1 MTVGVREGA
10 QGRGVP
16 TIGVMLR
23 RWRTWGTRR
32 RVEELI
38 RGGVGVSERAWRASP
53 GRDAAGLAA
62 EVAAWA
68 REEMAG
74 MRRPFGVDQVALAL
88 AWRDG
93 RGRVF
98 CSASLGVMRPGAFYD
113 GTAEQRLAEAFAG
126 ALGLAEGREA
136 EVLAALVRLG
146 DLAFELQGAARAA

>member
-1 MTVGVREGA
+1 MTVVGGEGA
-10 QGRGVP
+10 QARGVS

-23 RWRTWGTRR
+23 RWRSWGTRR

-38 RGGVGVSERAWRASP
+38 RGGVGVSERAWRCDGGADP
-53 GRDAAGLAA
+53 ARLAA
-62 EVAAWA
+62 EVAMWA

-93 RGRVF
+93 RGRVV
-98 CSASLGVMRPGAFYD
+98 CSASLGVMRPVAFYD
-113 GTAEQRLAEAFAG
+113 GSAEGQLKEAFG
-126 ALGLAEGREA
+126 SALGLTDGSET

-146 DLAFELQGAARAA
+146 DLAYELQGEARAA